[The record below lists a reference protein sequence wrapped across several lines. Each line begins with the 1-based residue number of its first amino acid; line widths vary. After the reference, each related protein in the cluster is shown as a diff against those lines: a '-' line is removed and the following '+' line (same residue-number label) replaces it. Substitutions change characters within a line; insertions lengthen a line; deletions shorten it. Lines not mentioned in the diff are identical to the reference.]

1 MLIIV
6 MSFFVMI
13 DFYAF
18 LSFFDN
24 CCHIYLLSALLIALQ
39 EEVK

>member
-1 MLIIV
+1 
-6 MSFFVMI
+6 MSFSMEI
-13 DFYAF
+13 DFYAL

-24 CCHIYLLSALLIALQ
+24 YCHIYLLSALLIALQ